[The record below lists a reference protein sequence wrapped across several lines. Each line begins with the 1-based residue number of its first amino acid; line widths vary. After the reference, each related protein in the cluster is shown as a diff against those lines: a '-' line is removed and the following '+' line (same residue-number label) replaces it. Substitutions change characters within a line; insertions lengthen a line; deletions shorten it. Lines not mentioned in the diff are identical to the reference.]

1 MKDYKRV
8 SILLVITCL
17 VTVMAVSAARRAQ
30 NQNRVSDSKDEK
42 IKERLSKL
50 PIVEYDAQ
58 EPLDPEKLNARRQK
72 GKKFDK
78 ARSPIDPSS
87 KMVQASIHND
97 WEWGLSSALPVAQSS
112 TIFIG
117 DVIDSKAFLSNDKT
131 GVYSE
136 FTVRV
141 VELFKSDDYEPL
153 TTGNSV
159 AIERQG
165 GRVRTPSGHIQSYTI
180 SGQGTPEVGKR
191 YLFFLG
197 YNPREASTIN
207 VTEPKEM
214 SRNILT
220 AYELREGR
228 VFPLDNAGGRD
239 FKAYSGADLTSFLN
253 DVRRALTN
261 PS

>member
-8 SILLVITCL
+8 LILFSVALLSTLMI
-17 VTVMAVSAARRAQ
+17 VSAALRAQ
-30 NQNRVSDSKDEK
+30 NQNRTSNTKDEK
-42 IKERLSKL
+42 IKDRLSKL
-50 PIVEYDAQ
+50 PIVDYDTP
-58 EPLDPEKLNARRQK
+58 EPLDPEKLAARRQK

-87 KMVQASIHND
+87 KVVHTAIHND
-97 WEWGLSSALPVAQSS
+97 WELGLSSALPVTQSRA
-112 TIFIG
+112 IFIG
-117 DVIDSKAFLSNDKT
+117 DVIEAQAYLSNDKT
-131 GVYSE
+131 GIYSE

-141 VELFKSDDYEPL
+141 VELIKNGEESL
-153 TTGNSV
+153 TIDSV
-159 AIERQG
+159 IELERQG
-165 GRVRTPSGHIQSYTI
+165 GRVRVPSGHIQSYTV
-180 SGQGTPEVGKR
+180 SGQGTPEVGRR

-220 AYELREGR
+220 AYELREGK
-228 VFPLDNAGGRD
+228 VFPLDNAGGRN
-239 FKAYSGADLTSFLN
+239 FKAYSGADESAFLN
-253 DVRRALTN
+253 DIRRALTK